1 MDETGL
7 AERVAWLVAQV
18 GGPVRAA
25 ALIGKTRT
33 HVDNMRKP
41 EAPLR
46 LDDVLALAREAG
58 VSLDWVVSGQSVRP
72 DLLAPAGAL
81 ADAGTAAF
89 EALPGFVRLSPLKP
103 EIVTVGGRSI
113 ERWTPSGFAV
123 SVEWL
128 DGFGLTPDSAR
139 YALAGDDGM
148 APVIGKGAAVLVD
161 MRTAPL
167 RTGLYC
173 VAIDN
178 ELLVRRLQR
187 LPGGVS
193 ELVADAD
200 PRWRF
205 VLGQAVEM
213 YRVVWVGQAV

>member
-1 MDETGL
+1 M
-7 AERVAWLVAQV
+7 
-18 GGPVRAA
+18 RAA
-25 ALIGKTRT
+25 ALLGKTRT

-41 EAPLR
+41 DAPLR
-46 LDDVLALAREAG
+46 LDDVLALAREVG
-58 VSLDWVVSGQSVRP
+58 VSLEWVVSGQSTGSVARGLS
-72 DLLAPAGAL
+72 DGQV
-81 ADAGTAAF
+81 GGF
-89 EALPGFVRLSPLKP
+89 EGLPGFVRLSPLRP
-103 EIVTVGGRSI
+103 EIVVAGGRNI

-128 DGFGLTPDSAR
+128 DGFGLTPDTAR

-148 APVIGKGAAVLVD
+148 APAIGKGASVVIDVRPAS
-161 MRTAPL
+161 P

-173 VAIDN
+173 VAIDD

-200 PRWRF
+200 PRWRH
-205 VLGQAVEM
+205 VLGEAVEM
-213 YRVVWVGQAV
+213 YRVVWVGQAI